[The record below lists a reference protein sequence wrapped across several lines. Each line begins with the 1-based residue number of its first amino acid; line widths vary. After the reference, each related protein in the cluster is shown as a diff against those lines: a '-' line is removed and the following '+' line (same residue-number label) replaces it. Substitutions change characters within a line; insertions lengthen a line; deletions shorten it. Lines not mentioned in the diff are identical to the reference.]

1 MWKNKANNFK
11 RYSATSKPEHLQ
23 KYKNYNSQE
32 RNTNLIQKN
41 NNKETL
47 NSSSICNPYLNK
59 QNQIE
64 IIPIVFNNKDFIDRS
79 ISDNVNRD
87 TPQKTI
93 NDNYFLISP
102 IKNSANIS
110 PTNKSAISDDNVS
123 QYDERNPRLNAKKVN
138 NRKIV
143 VSDIDSDI
151 DGFSQKY
158 FSI

>member
-1 MWKNKANNFK
+1 LWKNKANNFK

-23 KYKNYNSQE
+23 NYKNYNSPE

-47 NSSSICNPYLNK
+47 NSSSICNQYLNK

-64 IIPIVFNNKDFIDRS
+64 INPIVFNKKEIIDRS
-79 ISDNVNRD
+79 ITDHVNRD

-93 NDNYFLISP
+93 NNNYLLISP
-102 IKNSANIS
+102 IKNSANKS

-123 QYDERNPRLNAKKVN
+123 QYDDRNPRLNSKKVN

-151 DGFSQKY
+151 DGFSQK
-158 FSI
+158 